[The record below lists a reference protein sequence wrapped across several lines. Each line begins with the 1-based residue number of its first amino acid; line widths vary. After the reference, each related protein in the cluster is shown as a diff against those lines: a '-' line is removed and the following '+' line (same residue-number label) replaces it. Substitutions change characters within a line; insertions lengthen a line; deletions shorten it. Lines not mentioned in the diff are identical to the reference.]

1 MRVNFDGSHNN
12 RPKLGISE
20 QALSAAESNL
30 RFRTLFGDGII
41 SPVRLVLLT

>member
-30 RFRTLFGDGII
+30 RFRTLFATV
-41 SPVRLVLLT
+41 PVMESFLPYA